1 MVAVSSRPNE
11 KGGRTIGP
19 AIQHGE
25 AISPRIL
32 LIDDEQRILNFVSR
46 GLRRDGFAVDVAA
59 EGSEGLRLAT
69 SESYDL
75 VILDLLMPGLDGK
88 AVLRGIMAQKPQ
100 QPVMV
105 LSAGYCSVYARVK
118 AGSTTLN
125 SLGSTSSAPSPRFAV

>member
-1 MVAVSSRPNE
+1 MWGATCENALPGIALHDRTVMIERRMALYCSVID
-11 KGGRTIGP
+11 GGSKLPTEREGRRTIGP

-32 LIDDEQRILNFVSR
+32 LIDDEERILNFVSR
-46 GLRRDGFAVDVAA
+46 GLRREGFAVDVAA

-88 AVLRGIMAQKPQ
+88 AV
-100 QPVMV
+100 
-105 LSAGYCSVYARVK
+105 
-118 AGSTTLN
+118 
-125 SLGSTSSAPSPRFAV
+125 